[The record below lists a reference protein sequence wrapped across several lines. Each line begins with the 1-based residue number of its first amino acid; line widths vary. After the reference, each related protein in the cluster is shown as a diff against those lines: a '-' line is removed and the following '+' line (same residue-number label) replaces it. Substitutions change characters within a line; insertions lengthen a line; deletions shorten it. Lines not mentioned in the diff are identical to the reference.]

1 MMEINE
7 FIKRF
12 ANQFDETDE
21 NEFLP
26 ETRFRDL
33 EEWSSLI
40 GMGIMNDIWK
50 KYGVKIT
57 MMDFMSISTIA
68 ELFELVKS
76 KLSYNV

>member
-1 MMEINE
+1 MEINE

-57 MMDFMSISTIA
+57 MMDFMSVSTIA

-76 KLSYNV
+76 KLS

>member
-57 MMDFMSISTIA
+57 MMDFMSVSTIA

-76 KLSYNV
+76 KLS

>member
-1 MMEINE
+1 MEINE